1 MPHDLR
7 VLSFRKHL
15 RIASSYLQD
24 LRNWL
29 PASGLISGWFLPN
42 NYVHHYLLYS
52 FPSSFFSVNAITKI
66 LGHPGLFL
74 PFSCLITK
82 FCPLFFCNLKIKN
95 NFFKSPIVHV
105 GSFLTELVQ
114 G

>member
-74 PFSCLITK
+74 PLLIMS
-82 FCPLFFCNLKIKN
+82 N
-95 NFFKSPIVHV
+95 NQILSIV
-105 GSFLTELVQ
+105 FLQFEN
-114 G
+114 